1 MNASLR
7 LASSAT
13 WQPSAPLANLRRRA
27 EIVARIR
34 AYFSLYD
41 VLEVE
46 TPQLGP
52 TTVTD
57 PHLNSLGI
65 PGYGYL
71 QTSPEYAMKRLL
83 AAGSGSIYQFARVF
97 RGEEWGRRHHPEFTL
112 LEWYRVGFT
121 LDELIDDVAAVARLA
136 LGNLRCERVR
146 YRELFRGYLDVDPL
160 TCEIHALKS
169 LAKQHVDVAFDA
181 QDRDTWLEL
190 LMSVLIEPQLGAE
203 KLCFVTDYP
212 PSQAAL
218 ARLHSDAEGDTVAAR
233 FELYYRGVELA
244 NGYRELLDA
253 DEQRARFETDLR
265 ERARQGLPLIPVD
278 EDLLAALA
286 SGLPDCSGVALG
298 LDRLVMLAVGGNS
311 LQEVISFAPPAPQA
325 IGL

>member
-1 MNASLR
+1 MNASFGLV
-7 LASSAT
+7 SSAT

-27 EIVARIR
+27 EIVAGIR
-34 AYFSLYD
+34 AYFSRHD

-46 TPQLGP
+46 TPQLASS
-52 TTVTD
+52 TVTD
-57 PHLNSLGI
+57 PHLSSLRV

-83 AAGSGSIYQFARVF
+83 AAGCGSIYQLAKVF
-97 RGEEWGRRHHPEFTL
+97 RGEEWGRRHYPEFTL

-136 LGNLRCERVR
+136 LGNLPCERLR
-146 YRELFRGYLDVDPL
+146 YREIFREHLNVDPL
-160 TCEIHALKS
+160 SCEIDVLKS
-169 LAKQHVDVAFDA
+169 IAQQQADVVFDA
-181 QDRDTWLEL
+181 ADRDTWLEL
-190 LMSVLIEPQLGAE
+190 LMSVVIEPRLGAE

-218 ARLHSDAEGDTVAAR
+218 ARLHSDVEGDTVAAR

-265 ERARQGLPLIPVD
+265 ERIRRGLAPIPVD

-298 LDRLVMLAVGGNS
+298 LDRLVMLSVGARS
-311 LQEVISFAPPAPQA
+311 LHEVISFVPLAP
-325 IGL
+325 